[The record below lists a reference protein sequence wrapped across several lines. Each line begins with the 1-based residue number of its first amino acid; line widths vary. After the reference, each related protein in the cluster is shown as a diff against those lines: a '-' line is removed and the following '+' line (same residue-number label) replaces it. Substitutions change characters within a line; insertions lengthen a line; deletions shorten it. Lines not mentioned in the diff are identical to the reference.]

1 MFGLTLI
8 EEREFTWVTDTTTWH
23 LDDPDGPPVVFDW
36 LPDCDPPPV
45 PADRGICMW
54 NWGFIA
60 VVSRISIYY
69 INQNFDKSKRLD

>member
-1 MFGLTLI
+1 MFLLTI
-8 EEREFTWVTDTTTWH
+8 TEERGHTCVTDTTTWH

-45 PADRGICMW
+45 PADLGICIW
-54 NWGFIA
+54 NCGFIA

-69 INQNFDKSKRLD
+69 ICQNMIKFKSY